1 MYSSS
6 TGFIPCT
13 NLVGFRVVRL
23 LTHGYLLRG
32 LLLKGRAER
41 AMLPD
46 VYQQVAPTCAEVPAF
61 AGD

>member
-13 NLVGFRVVRL
+13 ILVGFQVVRL
-23 LTHGYLLRG
+23 LTHGYLL
-32 LLLKGRAER
+32 LLKGRAEF

-46 VYQQVAPTCAEVPAF
+46 VHQQAAPTCAEVPAF